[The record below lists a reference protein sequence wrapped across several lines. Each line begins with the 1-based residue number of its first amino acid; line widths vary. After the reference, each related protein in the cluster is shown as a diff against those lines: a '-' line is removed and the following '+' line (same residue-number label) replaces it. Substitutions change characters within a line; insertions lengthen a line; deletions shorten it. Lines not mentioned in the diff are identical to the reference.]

1 MPELMDE
8 TLITAILGNITTSIL
23 SFNNPL
29 LYPVNVKIELISE
42 TNAFQVCKWKFN
54 NNYYLIKLY
63 KLLIFYNVQN

>member
-42 TNAFQVCKWKFN
+42 TNAFQVCK
-54 NNYYLIKLY
+54 
-63 KLLIFYNVQN
+63 